1 MKNKK
6 TFKILL
12 LVSLA
17 LVLAAGAFGGAHI
30 LNNKWEKENG
40 NWVTMKVQIAE
51 NNPQVKR
58 MYRLDYGPHCDIMII
73 LNSSVDFNRA
83 AVIFTDVLVQLSK
96 EEIRQELIAYHS
108 KHASGE
114 LTLLSVD
121 FRDPTDEADLYRFT
135 SSKKD
140 GFEKWIVD
148 DSIESD
154 KENLEYNM
162 SDYADAGQ

>member
-40 NWVTMKVQIAE
+40 NWVAMKVQIAE
-51 NNPQVKR
+51 DNHQVKKI
-58 MYRLDYGPHCDIMII
+58 YRLDYGPHCDIMIV
-73 LNSSVDFNRA
+73 LNSSVDFNQA
-83 AVIFTDVLVQLSK
+83 EAIFADVLVKLSK
-96 EEIRQELIAYHS
+96 EEIRQELIIYHS

-135 SSKKD
+135 SSMKD
-140 GFEKWIVD
+140 GFEKLIAD

-154 KENLEYNM
+154 KENMEYNM